1 MILFAT
7 EPDTQNPAWR
17 ALTPSQQEQ
26 TVFEERHL
34 RYISLLGKVRLHAH
48 TGLFS
53 EFCYFHV
60 HLDPKPLQGNFGS
73 VELCCYDPL
82 GDNTGELVAVKKLQ
96 PSKQSSLED
105 FKKEV
110 KTLSVLHCEYIVKY
124 KGVCYSTGN

>member
-7 EPDTQNPAWR
+7 EPDTENPAWR
-17 ALTPSQQEQ
+17 ALGPSQQEQ
-26 TVFEERHL
+26 AVFEERHL
-34 RYISLLGKVRLHAH
+34 RYISVLGKVGPPSR
-48 TGLFS
+48 TGFPFQLSSFT
-53 EFCYFHV
+53 
-60 HLDPKPLQGNFGS
+60 HLLSKPLQGNFGC

-96 PSKQSSLED
+96 PSKQSSMED

-124 KGVCYSTGN
+124 KGVCYSMGK